1 MKCATAG
8 FFCVETAS
16 LFYHTEVTCVIFGG
30 SHDIGM
36 LYCVQYA
43 AYIPEAK
50 ISELILDGS
59 HNILEKCTRSTT
71 KIADP

>member
-1 MKCATAG
+1 
-8 FFCVETAS
+8 
-16 LFYHTEVTCVIFGG
+16 
-30 SHDIGM
+30 M